1 MTNGNKDDPVDK
13 IDRLFDAVEKMRD
26 VYENNKDL
34 VGNIGE
40 DGDTITL
47 DDKEPLT
54 EAHLTDDE
62 VVVVADVNKSAPLEM
77 AVGFKENSILFDVDG
92 KEFEVDV
99 PADVKE
105 ESLDASIK
113 NGVLRVELDRADD
126 GPVEITDI
134 ESIDMKEEEE
144 EDDNGTSE

>member
-1 MTNGNKDDPVDK
+1 MTNDKKDDPVDK

-34 VGNIGE
+34 V
-40 DGDTITL
+40 DGVGSGRDSISL

-62 VVVVADVNKSAPLEM
+62 VIVVADVNKSAPVEM
-77 AVGFKENSILFDVDG
+77 AVGFKEDSILFEVDG
-92 KEFEVDV
+92 EEFEVDV
-99 PADVKE
+99 PADVEE

-113 NGVLRVELDRADD
+113 NGVLRVELDRADE

-134 ESIDMKEEEE
+134 DSIDMEEEDT